1 VLVLVVESKHISLYE
16 HEDDDE
22 DDLSNRDD
30 DPLPDFFS
38 GIKRYNKSLRRE
50 RLGCGLAVEELN

>member
-1 VLVLVVESKHISLYE
+1 VLVLVVVLESKHISLYE

-38 GIKRYNKSLRRE
+38 GIELGVKPSL
-50 RLGCGLAVEELN
+50 GMHA

>member
-1 VLVLVVESKHISLYE
+1 LYE

-38 GIKRYNKSLRRE
+38 GILSQGRV
-50 RLGCGLAVEELN
+50 A